1 MGEVDGLLLLL
12 ELSELAAGVVVA
24 LLEGDKRVGGL
35 ALEGELLGELGPVE
49 LEGCV
54 ALKKGVSLC
63 WRQSED
69 RERRRKRKGDRTVE
83 KGRHDS
89 LRRPL

>member
-1 MGEVDGLLLLL
+1 MSEVNGLLLLL
-12 ELSELAAGVVVA
+12 ELGELAAGVVVA
-24 LLEGDKRVGGL
+24 LLEGDKRVGSL

-54 ALKKGVSLC
+54 ALKKAVSLC
-63 WRQSED
+63 WRQGED
-69 RERRRKRKGDRTVE
+69 RVRRRKQKGDRAVE
-83 KGRHDS
+83 KGRQDS